1 MNILVLDLLACLISL
16 ETGTCNPRDCPSF
29 KDCLEESQVK
39 CDPPEH
45 IAYTRLSGILT
56 LKWKSDLR
64 NSYELQYSKRGQNWI
79 TENTSYTDEATL
91 SKLEVSSPYA
101 VRLRC
106 VPQALCRICDWSSN
120 ISIPL
125 ELTEKPE
132 ILQFTVEKLLEGKRN
147 VYAKWKVTH
156 DVPDGYNVTVER
168 KLTVERMAECNV
180 FSYFETNVSEL
191 NLIVSGTSY
200 KILVSSYNSAG
211 KSPSTEIII
220 PPVGKIDLPGQ
231 INATAQ
237 GNDSILITWNP
248 KHICN
253 IHSYVID
260 WGPVIGNGISDVKSK
275 MISHKNSC
283 ILSGVFEPMK
293 RYRLILHTQKEN
305 PCDTVKNLNNSE
317 STYGMTDVYT
327 VEGVPRSAP
336 ANVTIHNITA
346 HSAVVTWNEIPED
359 DCQGFLQNYIVHC
372 SEKDRNKS
380 FEIMVNSSTTAYLFA
395 NLARQT
401 TYSVEIAG
409 ATRAGKGVRSSVRVF
424 HTLSYDHE
432 EEKIIILIVCF
443 GSFLFVIL
451 LARICSFTFVR
462 MKKLCWPVIPNP
474 VNSSAMQE
482 IEKFTLLIGLEH
494 KAKELPQMERAA
506 ADDDEDASSL
516 HVYEEGLVAP
526 LMVQP
531 LILETDGNSHIESNG
546 KPAHSAISQTPEMQE
561 VVEKST
567 VSENESVA
575 INTKPEVPP
584 ISNYTTMDFILQVM
598 PNLSVAGNNVAQVQT
613 GQKTINQLS
622 SQEQQKEPLVMDY
635 VKQSQLINIVANI
648 DLCKSTASD
657 ATSNLKTPGHFTTL
671 CSVSEVTKE
680 NEKYICQETAL

>member
-29 KDCLEESQVK
+29 KDCLEESQDGPHGLECYTKDLNNGLTCSWNSGRSSLTSTSYTLFILWYRVNGKKCQNFSNISATVYHIKRRRLYISSNATIWIVSTDGLKKECFKTKSITLIPKNSVK

-424 HTLSYDHE
+424 HTLSY
-432 EEKIIILIVCF
+432 
-443 GSFLFVIL
+443 
-451 LARICSFTFVR
+451 
-462 MKKLCWPVIPNP
+462 
-474 VNSSAMQE
+474 
-482 IEKFTLLIGLEH
+482 
-494 KAKELPQMERAA
+494 
-506 ADDDEDASSL
+506 
-516 HVYEEGLVAP
+516 
-526 LMVQP
+526 
-531 LILETDGNSHIESNG
+531 GN
-546 KPAHSAISQTPEMQE
+546 
-561 VVEKST
+561 V
-567 VSENESVA
+567 
-575 INTKPEVPP
+575 
-584 ISNYTTMDFILQVM
+584 
-598 PNLSVAGNNVAQVQT
+598 
-613 GQKTINQLS
+613 
-622 SQEQQKEPLVMDY
+622 
-635 VKQSQLINIVANI
+635 
-648 DLCKSTASD
+648 
-657 ATSNLKTPGHFTTL
+657 
-671 CSVSEVTKE
+671 
-680 NEKYICQETAL
+680 